1 MAKMLENNKY
11 NLTYFAE
18 LSKLKRLLIE
28 ALKIRNIGEDVFKQ
42 KDVVFALLHFLFE
55 FLEEVFTMLCSTVIL
70 KIRDLKIQWA
80 FEKII
85 FPVHH
90 ACFL

>member
-55 FLEEVFTMLCSTVIL
+55 FLEEVFTMLCSAVIL

-85 FPVHH
+85 IPVHH